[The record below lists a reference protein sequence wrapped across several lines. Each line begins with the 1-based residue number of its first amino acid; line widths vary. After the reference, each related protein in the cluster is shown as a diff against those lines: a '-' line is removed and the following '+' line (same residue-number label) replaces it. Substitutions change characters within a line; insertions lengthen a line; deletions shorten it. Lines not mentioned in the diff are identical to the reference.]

1 MRLMALLSVFVL
13 VCAEWFFEGTTPAVS
28 FVSSALLSGCE
39 LLLFIPLCTE
49 DLSLGRRGFAI
60 ATLILFICYLLAREF
75 CLSCSYVILAVN
87 PLLLTGFFVI
97 KSVRKFS
104 CVRPLFRADA
114 VWTAIEEHFRFLY
127 SLFLELLV
135 ISALIAASIGHC
147 LAFDLALLTLSAAL
161 FVILWLRVYY
171 GRTYFLSR
179 RKEQTIRESISGFSR
194 MTPPDRPE
202 DEARL
207 NAIYRRILTIM
218 DERKPFLKDTY
229 YITDLCDDVGANKA
243 FVSNVI
249 NVYSGR
255 NFRQFI
261 NYYRIKYA
269 LKLMKENPS
278 GLIMDTALKCGF
290 HSVVS
295 FNMAF
300 RLNMHMTPSD
310 YLAKIRGP
318 EGLSKIREQD
328 K

>member
-1 MRLMALLSVFVL
+1 MLFVFVL
-13 VCAEWFFEGTTPAVS
+13 VCAEWFFEETIPAVS

-49 DLSLGRRGFAI
+49 DLASGRRGFAI
-60 ATLILFICYLLAREF
+60 AALSLSVCYLSAREL
-75 CLSCSYVILAVN
+75 CLSCSYAILAVN
-87 PLLLTGFFVI
+87 PFLLTGFFVI
-97 KSVRKFS
+97 KSVRRFAS
-104 CVRPLFRADA
+104 IRPLFKADA
-114 VWTAIEEHFRFLY
+114 VWTSIEEHFRFLY
-127 SLFLELLV
+127 GLFLELLV
-135 ISALIAASIGHC
+135 TSALIAASVGRCI
-147 LAFDLALLTLSAAL
+147 AFDLALLSLSAGL
-161 FVILWLRVYY
+161 FVVLWLRVYY

-179 RKEQTIRESISGFSR
+179 RKEQTIRESISNFTR

-202 DEARL
+202 DEERM
-207 NAIYRRILTIM
+207 NATYRRILTIM

-229 YITDLCDDVGANKA
+229 YITDLCSDVGANKS

-255 NFRQFI
+255 NFRQFV

-310 YLAKIRGP
+310 YMSRIRGP

-328 K
+328 R